1 MSYRP
6 MFSFPGG
13 ELAGNA
19 QRFATRGEAE
29 ASAEARFMVWMAP
42 GGWVVETS
50 TDPVNYQRVAGR
62 DQSLTPATEFL
73 TPPAMEG

>member
-6 MFSFPGG
+6 MFSFPGEG
-13 ELAGNA
+13 LAGNA
-19 QRFATRGEAE
+19 QRFATRAEAE

-62 DQSLTPATEFL
+62 DQSITSADEFL
-73 TPPAMEG
+73 APPAKEG